1 MKHDKFPETGER
13 KKFNKK
19 IILKS
24 LSQIQRKRKK
34 KSKIQFSFNEKLFVR
49 NLERKLAEGNGMLR
63 QAFGTW
69 KESGNL

>member
-1 MKHDKFPETGER
+1 MNQIIIIVDRNGIREWVKHDKFPETGER

-34 KSKIQFSFNEKLFVR
+34 NPKFNLVAMKSSLYEI
-49 NLERKLAEGNGMLR
+49 
-63 QAFGTW
+63 W
-69 KESGNL
+69 KES